1 MRSFTAALSAL
12 IAIIGLT
19 TQDVVPARAQDAAV
33 TIEISVKNHK
43 FEPVEIKAPA
53 GKAITLKV
61 KNLDSTPM
69 EFESKPL
76 RIEKV
81 IAGNSEATINVRA
94 QKAGRYKFFDEY
106 NEKTAQGT
114 LIVE

>member
-1 MRSFTAALSAL
+1 MRSFTGAVASAL
-12 IAIIGLT
+12 VAIIGLT
-19 TQDVVPARAQDAAV
+19 TQDAIPARAQEAV

-43 FEPVEIKAPA
+43 FEPAEIKAPA

-81 IAGNSEATINVRA
+81 IAGNSEASINVRA

>member
-1 MRSFTAALSAL
+1 MRFLTLCVSTVVAFVAVAAQD
-12 IAIIGLT
+12 AI
-19 TQDVVPARAQDAAV
+19 PARAQEAAV
-33 TIEISVKNHK
+33 TIEVSVKNHK
-43 FEPVEIKAPA
+43 FEAAEIKAPA

-81 IAGNSEATINVRA
+81 IAGNSEASINVRA

-106 NEKTAQGT
+106 NEKTAQ
-114 LIVE
+114 